1 MLLQDTRFTPR
12 DLEPPSRT
20 GLRVC
25 AHTNTRTL
33 TNTLRR
39 LPLRSTAKHVP
50 ASPEEINSMN
60 HRLAPGEKHLLI
72 CVNILLWR
80 AFSVRRFPL
89 GVHGSWALSPSL
101 PPSPTSDSLPSLLLS
116 HSGEAC
122 ASETPTG
129 VLARPAWVCTCT
141 CRQALASAL
150 STQQGVGGFCR
161 EEGPPCVPLTPVC
174 RGRLDPP
181 LHRLLPALRRISR
194 EAGKLLASG
203 RG

>member
-60 HRLAPGEKHLLI
+60 HRLVPGEKHLLI

-89 GVHGSWALSPSL
+89 GVRGSRAL
-101 PPSPTSDSLPSLLLS
+101 PPSLAHQRLP
-116 HSGEAC
+116 
-122 ASETPTG
+122 PF
-129 VLARPAWVCTCT
+129 PAAEPQW
-141 CRQALASAL
+141 
-150 STQQGVGGFCR
+150 
-161 EEGPPCVPLTPVC
+161 
-174 RGRLDPP
+174 
-181 LHRLLPALRRISR
+181 
-194 EAGKLLASG
+194 
-203 RG
+203 